1 MELIICFI
9 DDSDFEHDLMKKE
22 IAPQAPGLTFVQAYT
37 FEEAQDR
44 PGKKIPILFLLD
56 LWGQELEADVEN
68 LISSWK
74 EFTIK

>member
-44 PGKKIPILFLLD
+44 LGKRSPYSSSLTSGVRNWKRMWKI
-56 LWGQELEADVEN
+56 
-68 LISSWK
+68 S
-74 EFTIK
+74 